1 MKKIQIILIAFCVII
16 GIIWFVGRITNGI
29 QYFTSSSRAN
39 EPTFKKGGHY
49 FGTNLKTPKR
59 LDFICYNMVI
69 PEFAGQI
76 WVHRLCGLPGD
87 TIEIRSGDL
96 YVNGV
101 NQDESLNL
109 KKEYAIPVNLVAELD
124 FEEGDARPIANTDSI
139 IVPLETIRQKD
150 LIEKAVPHLEWAVVG
165 DPEIEKRYG
174 QPWTRSFFGPYVVP
188 ADKYFVL
195 GDNRYFSMDSRY
207 SGPIDKKEYLT
218 TVIR

>member
-1 MKKIQIILIAFCVII
+1 MKKFQIIVIAFCTII
-16 GIIWFVGRITNGI
+16 GILWFAGRMTNGI
-29 QYFTSSSRAN
+29 QYYTTSSRAN
-39 EPTFKKGGHY
+39 EPAFKKGGHF

-59 LDFICYNMVI
+59 FDFICYKSLI
-69 PEFAGQI
+69 PEFTEQI
-76 WVHRLCGLPGD
+76 MVHRLCGLPGD

-96 YVNGV
+96 YVNNV
-101 NQDESLNL
+101 NQDELLNL
-109 KKEYAIPVNLVAELD
+109 MKEYAIPANLVAKLT

-150 LIEKAVPHLEWAVVG
+150 LIEKAIPHLEWAVVG

-174 QPWTRSFFGPYVVP
+174 QLWTRSFFGPYVVP

-195 GDNRYFSMDSRY
+195 GDNRYFSLDSRFI
-207 SGPIDKKEYLT
+207 GPIDKKEYLA